1 MIGEDDDRCR
11 ETPENAG
18 GVTQDHTKGQSA
30 RSAFRE
36 PFLYRP
42 AGNTRPDRR
51 GADRSEPDEGEPD
64 MGLSDRDQ
72 SKPGRSE
79 HRAVAGWPV
88 VRERWEALGS
98 TRQLYLKQ
106 LGVAAVI
113 GVLGYGLYA
122 ASTSDDPVATAPAAS
137 KLDMGAGLRGDSL
150 EEKLRGDLKKVLD
163 GQQMLGDRVSAI
175 EEGKAPLA
183 GHTPADGDEGPLPPA
198 LPGSAPDLPAPP
210 SLGDLDDMTNIPPPP
225 IPTGTNS
232 GTPAAPPAPPVEKV
246 VGAIG
251 QASVPLV
258 AKGGDGSTGGAES
271 KKKNRTIYL
280 PPGFMKARLM
290 TGIDALASRDATS
303 NPEPIIA
310 RVQAPAVLPNDVKAN
325 LAGCFVIGNA
335 TGSLAKERVEVQLVS
350 LSCVDFDERSVVDQA
365 VKGFFVDTDGKKGLS
380 GKVLTRA
387 GAALARTFIAGTI
400 SGIAQTVEN
409 TFGDTSTS
417 ALGTVRS
424 LDAADAAKS
433 GIAGGL
439 GKSSD
444 KLTEFYLDLARQA
457 GPIVE
462 VGAAKD
468 VVVVIQE
475 GVTLEIK
482 PTAGS
487 KF

>member
-1 MIGEDDDRCR
+1 MSDDRD
-11 ETPENAG
+11 ETDPAG
-18 GVTQDHTKGQSA
+18 AAPIEQSGQSPYQQRLTERA
-30 RSAFRE
+30 ATEDLDSPPGVGWDALRS
-36 PFLYRP
+36 
-42 AGNTRPDRR
+42 
-51 GADRSEPDEGEPD
+51 
-64 MGLSDRDQ
+64 
-72 SKPGRSE
+72 
-79 HRAVAGWPV
+79 
-88 VRERWEALGS
+88 RWNDLGS
-98 TRQLYLKQ
+98 VQKLRAKQ
-106 LGVAAVI
+106 LGVAAAI

-122 ASTSDDPVATAPAAS
+122 ASGSDEPIKTAPIAS

-150 EEKLRGDLKKVLD
+150 EEKLRGDFKKILD
-163 GQQMLGDRVSAI
+163 GQQTLGDRVTAI
-175 EEGKAPLA
+175 EEGKTPIGPHA
-183 GHTPADGDEGPLPPA
+183 GPTGGSDGGPLPPA

-210 SLGDLDDMTNIPPPP
+210 SPAELGSADGSLPAAPLAPP
-225 IPTGTNS
+225 
-232 GTPAAPPAPPVEKV
+232 APPAPPVEKT

-251 QASVPLV
+251 QATMPVVPKD
-258 AKGGDGSTGGAES
+258 AAGGVGDS

-280 PPGFMKARLM
+280 PPGFMKARLL

-325 LAGCFVIGNA
+325 LSGCFVVGNA
-335 TGSLAKERVEVQLVS
+335 TGSLAKERVEIQLVS
-350 LSCVDFDERSVVDQA
+350 LSCVDFDEHSVVDQSI
-365 VKGFFVDTDGKKGLS
+365 KGFFVDTDGKKGLS
-380 GKVLTRA
+380 GKVVTRA

-417 ALGTVRS
+417 ALGTVRT
-424 LDAADAAKS
+424 LDAGDAAKS

-439 GKSSD
+439 SKSSD
-444 KLTEFYLDLARQA
+444 KLTDFYLDLARQA

-482 PTAGS
+482 PSAGR